1 MVTYIANIDE
11 YLRRRGH
18 ILNRLLGIIR
28 LTSSHDTL
36 VDTDMVFDPEL
47 DESEFLDEEGI
58 LGNSSN
64 SRGVSIGTIRCTVTW
79 YLPTYLSTV
88 FWSMYVDMVFSL

>member
-1 MVTYIANIDE
+1 M
-11 YLRRRGH
+11 
-18 ILNRLLGIIR
+18 ILNRLLGIIDF
-28 LTSSHDTL
+28 TSSRDRDTL
-36 VDTDMVFDPEL
+36 VDTDILFDPAL

-79 YLPTYLSTV
+79 CLPP
-88 FWSMYVDMVFSL
+88 

>member
-1 MVTYIANIDE
+1 M
-11 YLRRRGH
+11 
-18 ILNRLLGIIR
+18 ILNRLLGIIDF
-28 LTSSHDTL
+28 TSSRDRDTL
-36 VDTDMVFDPEL
+36 VDTDILFDPAL

-79 YLPTYLSTV
+79 YLPP
-88 FWSMYVDMVFSL
+88 